1 MILRTTLEG
10 SETMTIL
17 APNASEF
24 KAMLAAKKTFL
35 ADFYATWCGP
45 CKMESYVLDD
55 LDKLMGDKLDIV
67 KIDIDKEPELTAELD
82 ITIVPTLLFIKNGD
96 IASSYSGFLPLEKLQ
111 TRLEK
116 LMENEAPVEAAPEP
130 NYDLIIVGG
139 GAAGLTSAIYARRA
153 GLKVL
158 VLEAF
163 APGGK
168 LIKTFELENWPG
180 HKNVSGSQ
188 LAYDI
193 YEQAMALGT
202 DYLYEKA
209 SQIIDNG
216 SQKTVVCEG
225 GKSFTST
232 AVIIATGTVERTL
245 NIPGEMEM
253 IGRGVSFCA
262 VCDAAFYRNKP
273 VVIVGAGNSAFE
285 ESLYLAEFASHITII
300 ARSDQYIAEEITQ
313 QKVKDNPKITI
324 LPFRES
330 LEVVIEDGRVAGMR
344 VLNTKTNVEEIIP
357 AKGIFPY
364 IGADPVTDFVK
375 DLGITNPQGYLQVNA
390 DMSTAIPGIYGAGD
404 VCAKVLRQVV
414 TATNDGAI
422 AAQSALKYIHDNA

>member
-1 MILRTTLEG
+1 
-10 SETMTIL
+10 MTIL

-55 LDKLMGDKLDIV
+55 LDKIMGDKLDIV
-67 KIDIDKEPELTAELD
+67 KIDIDKEPELTDELD
-82 ITIVPTLLFIKNGD
+82 ITIVPTLLFIKNGE
-96 IASSYSGFLPLEKLQ
+96 IASRYSGFLPLEKVQ
-111 TRLEK
+111 ARLEK
-116 LMENEAPVEAAPEP
+116 LLEDEHTVEAAPEP

-202 DYLYEKA
+202 EYLYEKA
-209 SQIIDNG
+209 TQIIDEG
-216 SQKTVVCEG
+216 LQKTVVCEG
-225 GKSFTST
+225 G
-232 AVIIATGTVERTL
+232 
-245 NIPGEMEM
+245 
-253 IGRGVSFCA
+253 
-262 VCDAAFYRNKP
+262 
-273 VVIVGAGNSAFE
+273 
-285 ESLYLAEFASHITII
+285 
-300 ARSDQYIAEEITQ
+300 
-313 QKVKDNPKITI
+313 
-324 LPFRES
+324 
-330 LEVVIEDGRVAGMR
+330 
-344 VLNTKTNVEEIIP
+344 
-357 AKGIFPY
+357 
-364 IGADPVTDFVK
+364 
-375 DLGITNPQGYLQVNA
+375 
-390 DMSTAIPGIYGAGD
+390 
-404 VCAKVLRQVV
+404 
-414 TATNDGAI
+414 
-422 AAQSALKYIHDNA
+422 

>member
-1 MILRTTLEG
+1 
-10 SETMTIL
+10 MTIL

-55 LDKLMGDKLDIV
+55 LDKIMGDKLDIV
-67 KIDIDKEPELTAELD
+67 KIDIDKEPELTEELD
-82 ITIVPTLLFIKNGD
+82 ITIVPTLLFIKNGE
-96 IASSYSGFLPLEKLQ
+96 IASRYSGFLPLEKVQ
-111 TRLEK
+111 ARLEK
-116 LMENEAPVEAAPEP
+116 LLENEAPVEAAPEP

-209 SQIIDNG
+209 TQIIDEG
-216 SQKTVVCEG
+216 LQKTVVCEG
-225 GKSFTST
+225 GKRFTAT
-232 AVIIATGTVERTL
+232 AIIIATGTVERTL

-285 ESLYLAEFASHITII
+285 ESLYLAEFASHITIL
-300 ARSDQYIAEEITQ
+300 ARSDKYNAEEITQ
-313 QKVKDNPKITI
+313 QKVKANPKITI
-324 LPFRES
+324 LPFRQS
-330 LEVVIEDGRVAGMR
+330 LEVMIENGKVAGMR
-344 VLNTKTNVEEIIP
+344 VLNTQTNEEEIIP
-357 AKGIFPY
+357 ANGIFPY
-364 IGADPVTDFVK
+364 IGADPVTDFAK
-375 DLGITNPQGYLQVNA
+375 DLGITNAQGYLVVNE

-422 AAQSALKYIHDNA
+422 AAQSALKYIRDNA

>member
-1 MILRTTLEG
+1 
-10 SETMTIL
+10 MTIL

-55 LDKLMGDKLDIV
+55 LDKIMGDKLDIV
-67 KIDIDKEPELTAELD
+67 KIDIDKEPELTEELD
-82 ITIVPTLLFIKNGD
+82 INIVPTLLFIKNGE
-96 IASSYSGFLPLEKLQ
+96 IASRYSGFLPLEKVQ
-111 TRLEK
+111 ARLEK
-116 LMENEAPVEAAPEP
+116 LLENEATVEATPEP

-209 SQIIDNG
+209 TQIIDKG

-225 GKSFTST
+225 GKRFIST
-232 AVIIATGTVERTL
+232 AIIFATGTVERTL

-285 ESLYLAEFASHITII
+285 ESLYLAEFASHITIL
-300 ARSDQYIAEEITQ
+300 ARSDKYNAEEITQ
-313 QKVKDNPKITI
+313 QKVKSNPKITI
-324 LPFRES
+324 LPFRQS
-330 LEVVIEDGRVAGMR
+330 LEVMIENGKVAGMR
-344 VLNTKTNVEEIIP
+344 VLNTQTNEEEIIP
-357 AKGIFPY
+357 ANGIFPY

-375 DLGITNPQGYLQVNA
+375 DLGITNDQGYLQVNEA
-390 DMSTAIPGIYGAGD
+390 MSTAIPGVYGAGD

-422 AAQSALKYIHDNA
+422 AAQSALKYIRDNA

>member
-1 MILRTTLEG
+1 MILTTTLKG

-55 LDKLMGDKLDIV
+55 LDKIMGDKLDIV
-67 KIDIDKEPELTAELD
+67 KIDIDKEPELTDELD
-82 ITIVPTLLFIKNGD
+82 ITIVPTLLFIKNGE
-96 IASSYSGFLPLEKLQ
+96 IASRYSGFLPLEKVQ
-111 TRLEK
+111 ARLEK
-116 LMENEAPVEAAPEP
+116 LLENEAPVEAAPEP

-209 SQIIDNG
+209 TQIIDEG
-216 SQKTVVCEG
+216 LQKTVVCEG
-225 GKSFTST
+225 GKRFTAT
-232 AVIIATGTVERTL
+232 AIIIATGTVERTL

-285 ESLYLAEFASHITII
+285 ESLYLAEFASHITIL
-300 ARSDQYIAEEITQ
+300 ARSDKYNAEEITQ
-313 QKVKDNPKITI
+313 QKVKANPKITI
-324 LPFRES
+324 LPFRQS
-330 LEVVIEDGRVAGMR
+330 LEVMIENGKVAGMR
-344 VLNTKTNVEEIIP
+344 VFNTQTNEEEIIP
-357 AKGIFPY
+357 ANGIFPY
-364 IGADPVTDFVK
+364 IGADPVTDFAK
-375 DLGITNPQGYLQVNA
+375 DLGITNAQGYLVVNE

-422 AAQSALKYIHDNA
+422 AAQSALKYIRDNA

>member
-1 MILRTTLEG
+1 MAIKYT
-10 SETMTIL
+10 
-17 APNASEF
+17 NAQEF
-24 KAMLAAKKTFL
+24 KEMLAAKQTFF
-35 ADFYATWCGP
+35 ADFFATWCGP

-55 LDKLMGDKLDIV
+55 LDKIMGDKLDIV
-67 KIDIDKEPELTAELD
+67 KIDIDKEPELTEELD
-82 ITIVPTLLFIKNGD
+82 VTIVPTLLFIKDGE
-96 IASSYSGFLPLEKLQ
+96 IASRYSGFLPLERLQ
-111 TRLEK
+111 ARLEK
-116 LMENEAPVEAAPEP
+116 LLGNEPPIEAAPEAT
-130 NYDLIIVGG
+130 YDLIIVGG

-153 GLKVL
+153 GLKTL

-209 SQIIDNG
+209 EQIIDNG
-216 SQKTVVCEG
+216 SQKIVVCENN
-225 GKSFTST
+225 KRFAAK

-245 NIPGEMEM
+245 GIPGEMEM

-273 VVIVGAGNSAFE
+273 VVIIGAGNSAFE
-285 ESLYLAEFASHITII
+285 ESLYLAEFATHVTIL
-300 ARSDQYIAEEITQ
+300 ARNDKYIAELITQ

-330 LEVVIEDGRVAGMR
+330 QEVIIKDNKVAGMR
-344 VLNTKTNVEEIIP
+344 VLNTKTNEEEIIP
-357 AKGIFPY
+357 ASGIFPY
-364 IGADPVTDFVK
+364 IGADPVTKFIK
-375 DLGITNPQGYLQVNA
+375 DLGITNAQGYLQVNE

-422 AAQSALKYIHDNA
+422 AAQSALKYIRG

>member
-1 MILRTTLEG
+1 MAIKY
-10 SETMTIL
+10 
-17 APNASEF
+17 PNAQEF
-24 KAMLAAKKTFL
+24 KEMLAAKKTFF
-35 ADFYATWCGP
+35 ADFFATWCGP

-55 LDKLMGDKLDIV
+55 LDKIMGDKLDIL
-67 KIDIDKEPELTAELD
+67 KIDIDKEPELTEELD
-82 ITIVPTLLFIKNGD
+82 VTIVPTLLFIKDGE
-96 IASSYSGFLPLEKLQ
+96 IASRYSGFLPLERLQ
-111 TRLEK
+111 ARCEK
-116 LMENEAPVEAAPEP
+116 LLGNEPPVEAAPEE
-130 NYDLIIVGG
+130 NYDLIIIGG

-153 GLKVL
+153 GLKTL

-209 SQIIDNG
+209 EQIIDEG
-216 SQKTVVCEG
+216 KQKIVVCENN
-225 GKSFTST
+225 KRFAAT
-232 AVIIATGTVERTL
+232 AVIIATGTLERTL
-245 NIPGEMEM
+245 GIPGEMEM

-273 VVIVGAGNSAFE
+273 VIIIGAGNSAFE
-285 ESLYLAEFASHITII
+285 ESLYLAEFATHVTIL
-300 ARSDQYIAEEITQ
+300 ARSDKYIAELITQ

-330 LEVVIEDGRVAGMR
+330 LEVVVKDNKVAGMR
-344 VLNTKTNVEEIIP
+344 VLNTKTNEEEIIP
-357 AKGIFPY
+357 ANGIFPY
-364 IGADPVTDFVK
+364 IGADPVTKFIK
-375 DLGITNPQGYLQVNA
+375 DLGITNAQGYLQVNE

-422 AAQSALKYIHDNA
+422 AAQSALKYIRG

>member
-1 MILRTTLEG
+1 MILRTTLKG

-17 APNASEF
+17 APNTSEF

-55 LDKLMGDKLDIV
+55 LDKIMGDKLDIV
-67 KIDIDKEPELTAELD
+67 KIDIDKEPELTGELD
-82 ITIVPTLLFIKNGD
+82 ITIVPTLLFIKNGE
-96 IASSYSGFLPLEKLQ
+96 IASRYSGFLPLEKVQ
-111 TRLEK
+111 ARLEK
-116 LMENEAPVEAAPEP
+116 LLENEAPVEAAPEP

-202 DYLYEKA
+202 DYLYEKVT
-209 SQIIDNG
+209 QIIDEG

-225 GKSFTST
+225 VKRFTAT
-232 AVIIATGTVERTL
+232 AIIIATGTVERTL

-285 ESLYLAEFASHITII
+285 ESLYLAEFASHITIL
-300 ARSDQYIAEEITQ
+300 ARSDKYNAEEITQ
-313 QKVKDNPKITI
+313 QKVKANPKITI
-324 LPFRES
+324 LPFRQS
-330 LEVVIEDGRVAGMR
+330 LKVMIENGKVAGMR
-344 VLNTKTNVEEIIP
+344 VLNTQTNEEEIIP
-357 AKGIFPY
+357 ANGIFPY
-364 IGADPVTDFVK
+364 IGADPVTDFAK
-375 DLGITNPQGYLQVNA
+375 DLGITNAQDYLVVNE

-422 AAQSALKYIHDNA
+422 AAQSALKYIRDKA

>member
-1 MILRTTLEG
+1 
-10 SETMTIL
+10 MTIL

-55 LDKLMGDKLDIV
+55 LDKIRGDKLDIV
-67 KIDIDKEPELTAELD
+67 KIDIDKEPKLTDELD
-82 ITIVPTLLFIKNGD
+82 ITIVPTLLFIKNGE
-96 IASSYSGFLPLEKLQ
+96 IASRYSGFLPLEKVQ
-111 TRLEK
+111 ARLEK
-116 LMENEAPVEAAPEP
+116 LLENEAPVEAAPEP

-209 SQIIDNG
+209 TQIIDEG
-216 SQKTVVCEG
+216 LQKTVVCEG
-225 GKSFTST
+225 GKRFTAT
-232 AVIIATGTVERTL
+232 AIIIATGTVERTL

-285 ESLYLAEFASHITII
+285 ESLYLAEFASHITIL
-300 ARSDQYIAEEITQ
+300 ARSDKYNAEEITQ
-313 QKVKDNPKITI
+313 QKVKANPKITI
-324 LPFRES
+324 LPFRQS
-330 LEVVIEDGRVAGMR
+330 LEVMIENGKVAGMR
-344 VLNTKTNVEEIIP
+344 VLNTQTNEEEIIP
-357 AKGIFPY
+357 ANGIFPY
-364 IGADPVTDFVK
+364 IGADPVTDFAK
-375 DLGITNPQGYLQVNA
+375 DLGITNAQDYLVVNE

-422 AAQSALKYIHDNA
+422 AAQSALKYIRDKA

>member
-1 MILRTTLEG
+1 MISTTTLKG

-24 KAMLAAKKTFL
+24 KTMLAAKKTFL

-55 LDKLMGDKLDIV
+55 LDKIMGDKLDIV
-67 KIDIDKEPELTAELD
+67 KIDIDKEPELTEELD
-82 ITIVPTLLFIKNGD
+82 ITIVPTLLFIKNGE
-96 IASSYSGFLPLEKLQ
+96 IASCYSGFLPLEKVQ
-111 TRLEK
+111 ARLEK
-116 LMENEAPVEAAPEP
+116 LLENEAPVEAAPEP

-209 SQIIDNG
+209 TQIIDEG
-216 SQKTVVCEG
+216 LQKTVVCEG
-225 GKSFTST
+225 GKRFTAT
-232 AVIIATGTVERTL
+232 AIIIATGTVERTL

-285 ESLYLAEFASHITII
+285 ESLYLAEFASHITIL
-300 ARSDQYIAEEITQ
+300 ARSDKYNAEEITQ
-313 QKVKDNPKITI
+313 QKVKANPKITI
-324 LPFRES
+324 LPFRQS
-330 LEVVIEDGRVAGMR
+330 LEVMIENGKVAGMR
-344 VLNTKTNVEEIIP
+344 VLNTQTNEEEIIP
-357 AKGIFPY
+357 ANGIFPY
-364 IGADPVTDFVK
+364 IGADPVTDFAK
-375 DLGITNPQGYLQVNA
+375 DLGITNAQGYLVVNE

-422 AAQSALKYIHDNA
+422 AAQSALKYIRDNA